1 MQTSPDLAVA
11 QRIVENLR
19 QANMLG
25 EESLNQLSR
34 QLISGD
40 VSATQWRNLVERDIR
55 NQVASGTSVEVQDD
69 QAH

>member
-11 QRIVENLR
+11 QRIVEKLR

-25 EESLNQLSR
+25 EESLDQLSR

-55 NQVASGTSVEVQDD
+55 NQVALGASVEVQDD